1 MILQKNFGIEK
12 GGLETK
18 QAIERLLKD
27 EKYFERISKYFKIK
41 ITMKNRI
48 LNLAFLSI
56 LLLFSSN
63 NSLFAYGTNDPKL
76 NRETKFVDYQ
86 STEMPL
92 AEGVENDT
100 VTTNSIVNIWNSND
114 AYNVKVALKDKDSEI
129 DIAIYNMLGKEV
141 LKVVQKG
148 IQTTDEAIYEFNVSK
163 LPNGVYLCVLIG
175 RNFRDVEKFIIS
187 R

>member
-1 MILQKNFGIEK
+1 MN
-12 GGLETK
+12 
-18 QAIERLLKD
+18 
-27 EKYFERISKYFKIK
+27 
-41 ITMKNRI
+41 NRI
-48 LNLAFLSI
+48 LNLGFLSI
-56 LLLFSSN
+56 LLLFSLF
-63 NSLFAYGTNDPKL
+63 NSLYSSEPNNPKS
-76 NRETKFVDYQ
+76 NRGTKFVDTK

-92 AEGVENDT
+92 TARVENDT
-100 VTTNSIVNIWNSND
+100 VMTNNIVSVWNNND

-129 DIAIYNMLGKEV
+129 DIGIYNMLGKEV

-148 IQTTDEAIYEFNVSK
+148 VQTSDEAIYEFNVSK

>member
-1 MILQKNFGIEK
+1 
-12 GGLETK
+12 
-18 QAIERLLKD
+18 
-27 EKYFERISKYFKIK
+27 
-41 ITMKNRI
+41 MKNRI
-48 LNLAFLSI
+48 LNFGFLSI
-56 LLLFSSN
+56 LLLFSLFNTLYSSEPNNPKSN
-63 NSLFAYGTNDPKL
+63 PG
-76 NRETKFVDYQ
+76 TKFVDYK

-92 AEGVENDT
+92 IASIENDT
-100 VTTNSIVNIWNSND
+100 VKTNNIVSIWNNDD

-129 DIAIYNMLGKEV
+129 DIGIYNMLGKEV

-148 IQTTDEAIYEFNVSK
+148 IQTSDEAIYEFNVSK

>member
-1 MILQKNFGIEK
+1 M
-12 GGLETK
+12 
-18 QAIERLLKD
+18 
-27 EKYFERISKYFKIK
+27 
-41 ITMKNRI
+41 TMKNKI
-48 LNLAFLSI
+48 LNLAFFSI

-63 NSLFAYGTNDPKL
+63 YTLFASETNNPKS
-76 NRETKFVDYQ
+76 NRGTKFVDYK

-92 AEGVENDT
+92 ASSVENDT
-100 VTTNSIVNIWNSND
+100 VTTNNIVNIWNSND

-129 DIAIYNMLGKEV
+129 DIGIYNMLGKEV